1 MRRRPNLPALILLL
15 LLSTIPVVRA
25 HQTTDSY
32 LALTLT
38 NNQFTGQWSI
48 ALRDLNHVLA
58 IDTDNDGEISDS
70 ELARAKPAIEKY
82 AYNRL
87 KISIDNQPA
96 TAHHEK
102 YEIHELDDAV
112 YLVLNFNLQSAA
124 LGPDVLIEYRLF
136 FETDPLH
143 RGFFR
148 LDLPERTQTTVFS
161 PTHPVE
167 RFILNASANAA
178 PTHHFANFIQEGVW
192 HIWLGFD
199 HILFLLALLLPCVLH
214 REQNHW
220 TITPDIRSALL
231 NIIKVVTAFTIA
243 HSITLTLATLE
254 LVHLPSRFVESLIAI
269 SVLLAAINNLKSI
282 FPDRTWIIAFSFG
295 LIHGFGFATALA
307 ELHLPAAS
315 LGLALLGFNLGVELG
330 QLAIVLAFVPI
341 AFALRKTQ
349 FYQQIT
355 LRYASVGIAILAAT
369 WLFERIADR
378 KILPF

>member
-1 MRRRPNLPALILLL
+1 MPRAPCHFALMFFLM
-15 LLSTIPVVRA
+15 VFCQVRAQA

-38 NNQFTGQWSI
+38 NGQFIGQWSI

-58 IDTDNDGEISDS
+58 FDTDNDGEISDS
-70 ELARAKPAIEKY
+70 ELNRAKPAIEKY
-82 AYNRL
+82 AYDRL
-87 KISIDNQPA
+87 KIRVNSQPA
-96 TAHHEK
+96 TPRHEK
-102 YEIHELDDAV
+102 YEIHELDDAI
-112 YLVLNFNLQSAA
+112 YLVLDFNLQTPS
-124 LGPDVLIEYRLF
+124 LGPDLLVEYRLF
-136 FETDPLH
+136 FESDPLH

-161 PTHPVE
+161 PSHPVE
-167 RFILNASANAA
+167 RFLLTGA
-178 PTHHFANFIQEGVW
+178 PSSSHHFANFIREGVW

-199 HILFLLALLLPCVLH
+199 HILFLLALLLPSVLH

-220 TITPDIRSALL
+220 TITPNIRSALI

-254 LVHLPSRFVESLIAI
+254 VVHLPSRFVESLIAI
-269 SVLLAAINNLKSI
+269 SVLLAAINNIKLI
-282 FPDRTWIIAFSFG
+282 FPDRTWIIAFAFG

-307 ELHLPAAS
+307 ELHLPQES
-315 LGLALLGFNLGVELG
+315 LALALLGFNLGVELG
-330 QLAIVLAFVPI
+330 QLVIVLAFVPL
-341 AFALRKTQ
+341 AFALRKTR
-349 FYQQIT
+349 FYQQFA
-355 LRYASVGIAILAAT
+355 LRYASVVIALLAAT